1 MLIIQHNCRKASAIT
16 IAALETGIKRNAA
29 FICLQEPYVGQIPI
43 SHPGY
48 TLYWPETGKQNEK
61 RVSIAVKRDIMAQI
75 IIEAR
80 TDLINHPYTLVLDI
94 WDIQPVIKT
103 KKRRTRLINV
113 YDNRIGLGT
122 CYKGDAERTWRAIED
137 IQWQPLLRGRAVLL
151 GDFNAQS
158 PIWDPFITQRKEAGP
173 LETIIEDFDLILNN
187 EQGAITRPGNK
198 TKGSIIDLTFTTTE
212 LGPLDLWVIDEDD
225 PTPSDHAL
233 ILMEWADI
241 NETCITYKGKQKG
254 EITGWNIDMLKED
267 PEALEKA
274 KEEYL
279 SRAIYQPKIDYNS
292 QQKDLENKVA

>member
-1 MLIIQHNCRKASAIT
+1 MLIIQHNCRKSSAIT

-29 FICLQEPYVGQIPI
+29 FICLQEPYIKQIFI
-43 SHPGY
+43 SYSGY

-61 RVSIAVKRDIMAQI
+61 RVSIAVKRDIMAQV

-80 TDLINHPYTLVLDI
+80 TDLINHPYALVLDI
-94 WDIQPVIKT
+94 WDIQPVTKT

-158 PIWDPFITQRKEAGP
+158 PLWDPFIIQRKEAGS
-173 LETIIEDFDLILNN
+173 LETIIKDFDLILNN

-198 TKGSIIDLTFTTTE
+198 AKDSIIDLTFITTE
-212 LGPLDLWVIDEDD
+212 LKPLNL
-225 PTPSDHAL
+225 
-233 ILMEWADI
+233 
-241 NETCITYKGKQKG
+241 
-254 EITGWNIDMLKED
+254 
-267 PEALEKA
+267 
-274 KEEYL
+274 
-279 SRAIYQPKIDYNS
+279 
-292 QQKDLENKVA
+292 